1 MKSIIL
7 LMIVCICLTACS
19 AKKEHKE
26 EESFIKISE
35 NYETESSK
43 ESEPDEP
50 VSIFSKEEEERF
62 CEEAMRAA
70 DLCSDIYREAE
81 LINPDSDYA
90 YRILTEDQCQRLVER
105 LGEEGFVSVADDMNM
120 ENYEQVNLFYSEYI
134 SGKDSMVTVFKV
146 YESGI
151 LSSQTFACRN
161 GSLQFYYVGMEW
173 NRDGNPEIIGCG
185 INELESI
192 LLTEKGYFIYR
203 NAYVM
208 EHASFG
214 GYFRVEPLSEMC
226 RQLTKKYVKG
236 LSYLNYNMLVTNW
249 DESNVTDILMPC
261 MFEDIYRIYTGEN
274 LKVEDGRI
282 PAGIYEQI
290 MTRYFPVTTDELRQY
305 CGYDTDKDSYKY
317 ERIRAKP
324 YPVFGEVVDYSENGD
339 GTWTLIV
346 DGVRPDFNE
355 DCVYKNKL
363 VVCPFE
369 DGTFKYVSN
378 NVEKKV
384 HFDF

>member
-1 MKSIIL
+1 MKRTL
-7 LMIVCICLTACS
+7 LMIIVCICLTACS
-19 AKKEHKE
+19 TKKETG
-26 EESFIKISE
+26 EESFTKI
-35 NYETESSK
+35 TESHETDSTE
-43 ESEPDEP
+43 ESEINEP
-50 VSIFSKEEEERF
+50 VSIFSKEEEESF
-62 CEEAMRAA
+62 CQEAMKAA
-70 DLCSDIYREAE
+70 DLCSDIYLESE

-90 YRILTEDQCQRLVER
+90 YRILTEDQCHRLVDR
-105 LGEEGFVSVADDMNM
+105 LGEEGFVSAADDMNM
-120 ENYEQVNLFYSEYI
+120 ENYEQVNQFYSEYI
-134 SGKDSMVTVFKV
+134 SGKDSMVTIFKV

-249 DESNVTDILMPC
+249 DEGNVTDILMPC

-290 MTRYFPVTTDELRQY
+290 MTTYFPVTTDELRKC
-305 CGYDTDKDSYKY
+305 CGYNADKDSYKY
-317 ERIRAKP
+317 ERIRSKP
-324 YPVFGEVVDYSENGD
+324 YPVFGEVVDYRENDD

-363 VVCPFE
+363 VVWPFE

-378 NVEKKV
+378 NVEKK
-384 HFDF
+384 

>member
-1 MKSIIL
+1 MKRTL
-7 LMIVCICLTACS
+7 LMIIVCICLTACS
-19 AKKEHKE
+19 TKKETG
-26 EESFIKISE
+26 EESFTKI
-35 NYETESSK
+35 TESHETDSTE
-43 ESEPDEP
+43 ESEINEP
-50 VSIFSKEEEERF
+50 VSIFSKKEEESI
-62 CEEAMRAA
+62 CQEAMKAA
-70 DLCSDIYREAE
+70 DLCSDIYLESE

-90 YRILTEDQCQRLVER
+90 YRILTEDQRHRLVDR
-105 LGEEGFVSVADDMNM
+105 LGEEGFVSAADDMNM
-120 ENYEQVNLFYSEYI
+120 ENYEQVNQFYSEYI
-134 SGKDSMVTVFKV
+134 SGKDSMVTIFKV

-249 DESNVTDILMPC
+249 DEGNVTDILMPC

-290 MTRYFPVTTDELRQY
+290 MTTYFPVTTDELRKC
-305 CGYDTDKDSYKY
+305 CGYNADKDSYKY
-317 ERIRAKP
+317 ERIRSKP
-324 YPVFGEVVDYSENGD
+324 YPVFGEVVDYRENDD

-378 NVEKKV
+378 NVEKK
-384 HFDF
+384 

>member
-1 MKSIIL
+1 MKRTL
-7 LMIVCICLTACS
+7 LMIIVCICLTACS
-19 AKKEHKE
+19 TKKETG
-26 EESFIKISE
+26 EESFTKI
-35 NYETESSK
+35 TESHETDSTE
-43 ESEPDEP
+43 ESEINEP
-50 VSIFSKEEEERF
+50 VSIFSKEEEESF
-62 CEEAMRAA
+62 CQKAMKAA
-70 DLCSDIYREAE
+70 DLCSDIYLESE

-90 YRILTEDQCQRLVER
+90 YRILTEDQRHRLVDR
-105 LGEEGFVSVADDMNM
+105 LGEEGFVSAADDMNM
-120 ENYEQVNLFYSEYI
+120 ENYEQVNQFYSEYI
-134 SGKDSMVTVFKV
+134 SGKDSMVTIFKV

-185 INELESI
+185 MNELESI

-261 MFEDIYRIYTGEN
+261 MFEDIYRIYTEEN
-274 LKVEDGRI
+274 LKVKIHRSCSD
-282 PAGIYEQI
+282 
-290 MTRYFPVTTDELRQY
+290 LRQ
-305 CGYDTDKDSYKY
+305 K
-317 ERIRAKP
+317 I
-324 YPVFGEVVDYSENGD
+324 
-339 GTWTLIV
+339 
-346 DGVRPDFNE
+346 
-355 DCVYKNKL
+355 
-363 VVCPFE
+363 
-369 DGTFKYVSN
+369 
-378 NVEKKV
+378 
-384 HFDF
+384 

>member
-1 MKSIIL
+1 MKSTL
-7 LMIVCICLTACS
+7 LMIIVCMCLTACS
-19 AKKEHKE
+19 TKKETE
-26 EESFIKISE
+26 EESFIKI
-35 NYETESSK
+35 TESHETDSTE
-43 ESEPDEP
+43 ESEINEP

-62 CEEAMRAA
+62 CQEAMRAA

-90 YRILTEDQCQRLVER
+90 YRILTEDQCQRLVDR
-105 LGEEGFVSVADDMNM
+105 LGEESFVSVSDGINM
-120 ENYEQVNLFYSEYI
+120 ENYEQVNQFYSGYI
-134 SGKDSMVTVFKV
+134 SGDDGMVTVFKV

-161 GSLQFYYVGMEW
+161 GSIQFYYVGMEW

-236 LSYLNYNMLVTNW
+236 LSYLNYNMLVTDWNS
-249 DESNVTDILMPC
+249 SNVTEILMPC

-274 LKVEDGRI
+274 LKAEDGRI
-282 PAGIYEQI
+282 PAEIYEQI
-290 MTRYFPVTTDELRQY
+290 MTIYFPVTVDDLREY
-305 CGYDTDKDSYKY
+305 CGYDADKDSYKY
-317 ERIRAKP
+317 ERIRSKP

-339 GTWTLIV
+339 GTLTLIV
-346 DGVRPDFNE
+346 EGVRPDYNV
-355 DCVYKNKL
+355 DCVYKNEL
-363 VVCPFE
+363 VVYPFE
-369 DGTFKYVSN
+369 DGTFQYLSN
-378 NVEKKV
+378 DVEEKV

>member
-1 MKSIIL
+1 MKRTL
-7 LMIVCICLTACS
+7 LMIIVCICLTACS
-19 AKKEHKE
+19 TKKETG
-26 EESFIKISE
+26 EESFTKI
-35 NYETESSK
+35 TESHETDSTE
-43 ESEPDEP
+43 ESEINEP
-50 VSIFSKEEEERF
+50 VSIFSKKEEESI
-62 CEEAMRAA
+62 CQEAMKAA
-70 DLCSDIYREAE
+70 DLCSDIYLESE

-90 YRILTEDQCQRLVER
+90 YRILTEDQCHRLVDR
-105 LGEEGFVSVADDMNM
+105 LGEEGFVSAADDMNM
-120 ENYEQVNLFYSEYI
+120 ENYEQVNQFYSEYI
-134 SGKDSMVTVFKV
+134 SGKDSMVTIFKV

-249 DESNVTDILMPC
+249 DEGNVTDILMPC

-290 MTRYFPVTTDELRQY
+290 MTTYFPVTTDELRKC
-305 CGYDTDKDSYKY
+305 CGYNADKDSYKY
-317 ERIRAKP
+317 ERIRSKP
-324 YPVFGEVVDYSENGD
+324 YPVFGEVVDYRENDD

-378 NVEKKV
+378 NVEKK
-384 HFDF
+384 

>member
-1 MKSIIL
+1 MKRTL
-7 LMIVCICLTACS
+7 LMIIVCICLTACS
-19 AKKEHKE
+19 TKKETG
-26 EESFIKISE
+26 EESFTKI
-35 NYETESSK
+35 TESHETDSTE
-43 ESEPDEP
+43 ESEINEP
-50 VSIFSKEEEERF
+50 VSIFSKEEEESF
-62 CEEAMRAA
+62 CQEAMKAA
-70 DLCSDIYREAE
+70 DLCSDIYLESE

-90 YRILTEDQCQRLVER
+90 YRILTEDQCHRLVDR
-105 LGEEGFVSVADDMNM
+105 LGEEGFVSAADDMNM
-120 ENYEQVNLFYSEYI
+120 ENYEQVNQFYSEYI
-134 SGKDSMVTVFKV
+134 SGKDSMVTIFKV

-249 DESNVTDILMPC
+249 DEGNVTDILMPC

-282 PAGIYEQI
+282 SAGIYEQI
-290 MTRYFPVTTDELRQY
+290 MTTYFPVTTDELRKC
-305 CGYDTDKDSYKY
+305 CGYNADKDSYKY
-317 ERIRAKP
+317 ERIRSKP
-324 YPVFGEVVDYSENGD
+324 YPVFGEVVDYRENDD

-346 DGVRPDFNE
+346 NGVRPDFNE

-378 NVEKKV
+378 NVEKK
-384 HFDF
+384 

>member
-1 MKSIIL
+1 MKRTL
-7 LMIVCICLTACS
+7 LMIIVCICLTACS
-19 AKKEHKE
+19 TKKETG
-26 EESFIKISE
+26 EESFTKI
-35 NYETESSK
+35 TESHETDSTE
-43 ESEPDEP
+43 ESEINEP
-50 VSIFSKEEEERF
+50 VSIFSKKEEESI
-62 CEEAMRAA
+62 CQEAMKAA
-70 DLCSDIYREAE
+70 DLCSDIYLESE

-90 YRILTEDQCQRLVER
+90 YRILTEDQRHRLVDR
-105 LGEEGFVSVADDMNM
+105 LGEEGFVSAADDMNM
-120 ENYEQVNLFYSEYI
+120 ENYEQVNQFYSEYI
-134 SGKDSMVTVFKV
+134 SGKDSMVTIFKV

-151 LSSQTFACRN
+151 LSSQTFACRS

-249 DESNVTDILMPC
+249 DEGNVTDILMPC

-290 MTRYFPVTTDELRQY
+290 MTTYFPVTTDELRKC
-305 CGYDTDKDSYKY
+305 CGYNADKDSYKY
-317 ERIRAKP
+317 ERIRSKP
-324 YPVFGEVVDYSENGD
+324 YPVFGEVVDYRENDD

-378 NVEKKV
+378 NVEKK
-384 HFDF
+384 

>member
-1 MKSIIL
+1 MKRTL
-7 LMIVCICLTACS
+7 LMIIVCICLTACS
-19 AKKEHKE
+19 TKKETG
-26 EESFIKISE
+26 EESFTKI
-35 NYETESSK
+35 TESHETDSTE
-43 ESEPDEP
+43 ESEINEP
-50 VSIFSKEEEERF
+50 VSIFSKKEEESI
-62 CEEAMRAA
+62 CQEAMKAA
-70 DLCSDIYREAE
+70 DLCSDIYLESE

-90 YRILTEDQCQRLVER
+90 YRILTEDQRHRLVDR
-105 LGEEGFVSVADDMNM
+105 LGEEGFVSAADDMNM
-120 ENYEQVNLFYSEYI
+120 ENYEQVNQFYSEYI
-134 SGKDSMVTVFKV
+134 SGKDSMVTIFKV

-161 GSLQFYYVGMEW
+161 GSLQFYYVDMEW

-249 DESNVTDILMPC
+249 DEGNVTDILMPC

-290 MTRYFPVTTDELRQY
+290 MTTYFPVTTDELRKC
-305 CGYDTDKDSYKY
+305 CGYNADKDSYKY
-317 ERIRAKP
+317 ERIRSKP
-324 YPVFGEVVDYSENGD
+324 YPVFGEVVDYRENDD

-378 NVEKKV
+378 NVEKK
-384 HFDF
+384 

>member
-1 MKSIIL
+1 MKSTIL
-7 LMIVCICLTACS
+7 LIVVCICLTACS
-19 AKKEHKE
+19 AKKEPKE
-26 EESFIKISE
+26 EESIIRITEDHETDSTEKSE
-35 NYETESSK
+35 IN
-43 ESEPDEP
+43 EP
-50 VSIFSKEEEERF
+50 VSIFSTEEEESF
-62 CEEAMRAA
+62 CKEAMRAA

-90 YRILTEDQCQRLVER
+90 YRILTEDQCQRLVDR
-105 LGEEGFVSVADDMNM
+105 LGDEGFVSVSDGINM
-120 ENYEQVNLFYSEYI
+120 ENYEQVNQFYSGYI
-134 SGKDSMVTVFKV
+134 SGDDSIVTVFKV

-161 GSLQFYYVGMEW
+161 GCIQFYYVGMEW

-226 RQLTKKYVKG
+226 RQLTKKYVQG
-236 LSYLNYNMLVTNW
+236 LSYLNYNMLVTDWNS
-249 DESNVTDILMPC
+249 SNVTEILMPC

-274 LKVEDGRI
+274 LKAEDGRI
-282 PAGIYEQI
+282 PAEIYEQI
-290 MTRYFPVTTDELRQY
+290 MMIYFPVTVDELREC
-305 CGYDTDKDSYKY
+305 CGYDESTESYKY
-317 ERIRAKP
+317 AGIRAKP

-339 GTWTLIV
+339 GTLTLII
-346 DGVRPDFNE
+346 DGVRPDFNL

-363 VVCPFE
+363 VVYPFE
-369 DGTFKYVSN
+369 DGTFRYLSN
-378 NVEKKV
+378 NVEEKV
-384 HFDF
+384 YFDF

>member
-1 MKSIIL
+1 MKRTL
-7 LMIVCICLTACS
+7 LMIIVCICLTACS
-19 AKKEHKE
+19 TKKETG
-26 EESFIKISE
+26 EESFTKI
-35 NYETESSK
+35 TESHETDSTE
-43 ESEPDEP
+43 ESEINEP
-50 VSIFSKEEEERF
+50 VSIFSKKEEESI
-62 CEEAMRAA
+62 CQEAMKAA
-70 DLCSDIYREAE
+70 DLCSDIYLESE

-90 YRILTEDQCQRLVER
+90 YRILTEDQRNRLVDR
-105 LGEEGFVSVADDMNM
+105 LGEEGFVSAADDMNM
-120 ENYEQVNLFYSEYI
+120 ENYEQVNQFYSEYI
-134 SGKDSMVTVFKV
+134 SGKDSMVTIFKV

-249 DESNVTDILMPC
+249 DEGNVTDILMPC

-290 MTRYFPVTTDELRQY
+290 MTTYFPVTTDELRKC
-305 CGYDTDKDSYKY
+305 CGYNADKDSYKY
-317 ERIRAKP
+317 ERIRSKP
-324 YPVFGEVVDYSENGD
+324 YPVFGEVVDYRENDD

-378 NVEKKV
+378 NVEKK
-384 HFDF
+384 